1 MTAFKTCKNGTGGE
15 NVLLRGLDP
24 GNHRQKAADI
34 RPAVSLLLAEARKTG
49 VVQIK
54 IKDPE
59 VNNEE
64 LAAQFQERFGL
75 KKCLVIPCGIRQED
89 VVLKIVAS
97 QAARFASKAMKS
109 HTTVGTSWGGS
120 CYEFMQAFPED
131 TELCNITVVPLVGGS
146 PLLTREFQLIESV
159 RDFRK
164 LRGTP
169 VVLYSPGFVD
179 TIEDKKRYM
188 GSLYM
193 QSVLEKWRTLDFAVI
208 GVGRPPE
215 SYEAEPGGSLIY

>member
-1 MTAFKTCKNGTGGE
+1 M
-15 NVLLRGLDP
+15 
-24 GNHRQKAADI
+24 
-34 RPAVSLLLAEARKTG
+34 
-49 VVQIK
+49 
-54 IKDPE
+54 
-59 VNNEE
+59 
-64 LAAQFQERFGL
+64 
-75 KKCLVIPCGIRQED
+75 
-89 VVLKIVAS
+89 LKIVAS
-97 QAARFASKAMKS
+97 QAARFASRMMKS

-159 RDFRK
+159 REFSEK

-215 SYEAEPGGSLIY
+215 SYEAEPGRVTNLLEEINRYPDKAVSDCAPAGSISAVSLSGATTTIKSSALRKGICGPPTRCWR

>member
-1 MTAFKTCKNGTGGE
+1 MSLCR
-15 NVLLRGLDP
+15 LSQR
-24 GNHRQKAADI
+24 I
-34 RPAVSLLLAEARKTG
+34 RSCAISLW
-49 VVQIK
+49 
-54 IKDPE
+54 
-59 VNNEE
+59 
-64 LAAQFQERFGL
+64 
-75 KKCLVIPCGIRQED
+75 CLW
-89 VVLKIVAS
+89 L
-97 QAARFASKAMKS
+97 
-109 HTTVGTSWGGS
+109 
-120 CYEFMQAFPED
+120 
-131 TELCNITVVPLVGGS
+131 GGS

-159 RDFRK
+159 REFSEK

-215 SYEAEPGGSLIY
+215 SYEAEPGRAANLLEEINRYPDKAVSDLCARRINIRGEFIRCNYNDKVIGIEERDLRSTNQVLAVAVGSSKIFSIIGALNSGILDYFATDEETARQVLNVLDSKVIKALQ

>member
-1 MTAFKTCKNGTGGE
+1 MDRGDGIQNLQKMVQAAKMYYQEGLTQETIAKK
-15 NVLLRGLDP
+15 LRTS
-24 GNHRQKAADI
+24 
-34 RPAVSLLLAEARKTG
+34 RPAVSLLLAEARKNG

-64 LAAQFQERFGL
+64 LAGQFQKRFGL
-75 KKCLVIPCGIRQED
+75 KKCLVVPCGIRQED

-97 QAARFASKAMKS
+97 QAARFASRMMKS

-146 PLLTREFQLIESV
+146 TLLTREFQLIESV
-159 RDFRK
+159 REFSEK

-179 TIEDKKRYM
+179 TI
-188 GSLYM
+188 
-193 QSVLEKWRTLDFAVI
+193 
-208 GVGRPPE
+208 
-215 SYEAEPGGSLIY
+215 

>member
-1 MTAFKTCKNGTGGE
+1 MYYQEGLTQETIAKK
-15 NVLLRGLDP
+15 LRTS
-24 GNHRQKAADI
+24 

-64 LAAQFQERFGL
+64 LAGQFQKRFGL

-97 QAARFASKAMKS
+97 QAARFASRMMKS

-159 RDFRK
+159 REFSEK

-193 QSVLEKWRTLDFAVI
+193 QSVL
-208 GVGRPPE
+208 
-215 SYEAEPGGSLIY
+215 

>member
-1 MTAFKTCKNGTGGE
+1 MDRGDGIQNLQKMVQAAKMYYQEGLTQETIAKK
-15 NVLLRGLDP
+15 LRTS
-24 GNHRQKAADI
+24 
-34 RPAVSLLLAEARKTG
+34 RPAVSLLAEARKTG

-64 LAAQFQERFGL
+64 LAGQFQKRFGL

-97 QAARFASKAMKS
+97 QAARFASRMMKS

-159 RDFRK
+159 REFSEK

-179 TIEDKKRYM
+179 TI
-188 GSLYM
+188 
-193 QSVLEKWRTLDFAVI
+193 
-208 GVGRPPE
+208 
-215 SYEAEPGGSLIY
+215 

>member
-1 MTAFKTCKNGTGGE
+1 MDHNDSVQNLQKMVQAAKMYYYEGLTQETIAKK
-15 NVLLRGLDP
+15 LRTS
-24 GNHRQKAADI
+24 
-34 RPAVSLLLAEARKTG
+34 RPAVSLLLAEARKPG
-49 VVQIK
+49 GSNQ

-64 LAAQFQERFGL
+64 LAGQFQKRFGL

-97 QAARFASKAMKS
+97 QAARFASRMMKS

-159 RDFRK
+159 REFLK
-164 LRGTP
+164 SFGHAGGALFSWLCGYHRG
-169 VVLYSPGFVD
+169 
-179 TIEDKKRYM
+179 
-188 GSLYM
+188 
-193 QSVLEKWRTLDFAVI
+193 
-208 GVGRPPE
+208 
-215 SYEAEPGGSLIY
+215 